1 MYARCIGVDFE
12 SQNID
17 QRQRHGDVHL
27 SQHGI
32 CHVGHCVF
40 VACIQ
45 FADKQVDDA
54 EDIGNHHHEVVDH
67 SRAPSGHGKEEIDT
81 GHRGDETVDLHV
93 GHEVVYQSG
102 VLPKGECRD
111 KGEERHHGCGSEET
125 SHHDDDKEHTSDGA
139 DNEIEFLVVHRI
151 VV

>member
-1 MYARCIGVDFE
+1 MHARCISVDFE

-17 QRQRHGDVHL
+17 QRQRHSDVHL

-32 CHVGHCVF
+32 GHVGHCVF

-54 EDIGNHHHEVVDH
+54 EDIGNHHHEVAYQP
-67 SRAPSGHGKEEIDT
+67 SAPSGYGEEEIDA
-81 GHRGDETVDLHV
+81 GHCGDEAVDLHV
-93 GHEVVYQSG
+93 WYEVVYQSG
-102 VLPKGECRD
+102 VLPQGESCYE
-111 KGEERHHGCGSEET
+111 GEECHHCCGSEK
-125 SHHDDDKEHTSDGA
+125 SCHHDDDKEHPCDGA